1 MKMESQNVITSV
13 PWTQSQQPFYYWLC
27 RIPGI
32 GSKTALSLLAQA
44 GSPKHIYESSEQ
56 EQKQWREQNLLSE
69 KQLQS
74 LCESR
79 RGRDLT
85 KEYETLQKS
94 GISMYPL
101 FHPDYPASLRPV
113 PDPPAVLFGKGRLP
127 DQNRPSVAI
136 IGARSC
142 SLYGRTMAYEFARA
156 LAKEGVQIIS
166 GMARG
171 IDGIGQKAAL
181 QAGGYSCGVL
191 GCGVD
196 VCYPKENQ
204 ELYDRLLKQGGI
216 LSEYLPGT
224 QPKPAF
230 FPPRNRIISGL
241 ADALLVVE
249 ARQKSGTLITVD
261 MALEQGREVYVLPG
275 RVGDP
280 LSQGCNQLIAQG
292 AAIAFSPRELLDN
305 LYAGTKLFRE
315 EQHRNPQKSPKPAT
329 HTDKPKACA
338 DRESTHTDE
347 LKAFVYGGTARPD
360 RTETLTEQ
368 EKALYEVLDLY
379 PKGPEQLRRAY
390 RDWCGQSLTPAQ
402 LMDLLVRLCM
412 KGAACREPAGG
423 FRKNT

>member
-1 MKMESQNVITSV
+1 MKMNSQSVITPV

-32 GSKTALSLLAQA
+32 GSKTALSLLAWA
-44 GSPKHIYESSEQ
+44 GSPEHIYESTRQ

-74 LCESR
+74 LCEAR
-79 RGRDLT
+79 TGRNFQ
-85 KEYETLQKS
+85 KEYEALQKR
-94 GISMYPL
+94 GIGMYPL
-101 FHPDYPASLRPV
+101 SHPDYPASLRPV
-113 PDPPAVLFGKGRLP
+113 PDPPAVLFGKGRMP
-127 DQNRPSVAI
+127 DQEKPSIAI
-136 IGARSC
+136 IGARNC
-142 SLYGRTMAYEFARA
+142 SLYGKTMAHEFARA
-156 LAKEGVQIIS
+156 LAKEGVQVIS

-204 ELYDRLLKQGGI
+204 GLYDSLLKQGGI

-292 AAIAFSPRELLDN
+292 AAIAFSPGELLDN
-305 LYAGTKLFRE
+305 LYGGKQPSRE
-315 EQHRNPQKSPKPAT
+315 KKDRNTRNSPRQAICVDEP
-329 HTDKPKACA
+329 PKAYA
-338 DRESTHTDE
+338 GR
-347 LKAFVYGGTARPD
+347 TAA
-360 RTETLTEQ
+360 LTEQ

-379 PKGPEQLRRAY
+379 PKSPEQLRREY
-390 RDWCGQSLTPAQ
+390 GNWCGQSLAPAQ
-402 LMDLLVRLCM
+402 MMDLLVRLCM

-423 FRKNT
+423 FRKNG

>member
-13 PWTQSQQPFYYWLC
+13 PWTQGQQPYYYWLC
-27 RIPGI
+27 RVQGI

-44 GSPKHIYESSEQ
+44 GSPEHIYESTEQ
-56 EQKQWREQNLLSE
+56 EQKQWRERNLLSE
-69 KQLQS
+69 RQLQN
-74 LCESR
+74 LCAAR
-79 RGRDLT
+79 RERNLHR
-85 KEYETLQKS
+85 EHETLQKR

-101 FHPDYPASLRPV
+101 SHPDYPASLRLI

-127 DQNRPSVAI
+127 DQEKPSVAI

-196 VCYPKENQ
+196 ICYPKENQ
-204 ELYDRLLKQGGI
+204 ELYDGLLKQGGI

-224 QPKPAF
+224 QPKPVF

-275 RVGDP
+275 RIGDP

-292 AAIAFSPRELLDN
+292 AAMAFSPRELLDN
-305 LYAGTKLFRE
+305 LYAGTRLFRE
-315 EQHRNPQKSPKPAT
+315 GQHQNPRKGSKPAEN
-329 HTDKPKACA
+329 TDKPQVFACS
-338 DRESTHTDE
+338 ES
-347 LKAFVYGGTARPD
+347 AGPD
-360 RTETLTEQ
+360 RTEALTEQ
-368 EKALYEVLDLY
+368 ERALYEVLDLY
-379 PKGPEQLRRAY
+379 PKGPEQLRREY
-390 RDWCGQSLTPAQ
+390 SDWCGQSLTPAQ

-423 FRKNT
+423 FRKNAQFFEQNRRYKK